1 MRWCFPM
8 ADLYKRFG
16 GGLGTL
22 FLVIVA
28 SWIAGMVLAPN
39 VMMIDYA
46 LRPNLPPSQIGG
58 PDDIYS
64 LDNILYLANESVH
77 RAIFYK
83 TVWASA
89 LVAFATFLV
98 CYPLA
103 FWLAQNATPNQT
115 ALVLL
120 ALTIPFWINEVLR
133 TLAWYILLAF
143 RGPLNAFLLG
153 LGIIDEPVRW
163 YGDGGVL
170 VGMTYAYILFMLFP
184 IYNSIESLDKS
195 QIEAA
200 RDLGASTWRIHWRVV
215 IPHAKAGIATG
226 CVFTFMLAA
235 GSYVAPALLG
245 SPGSRWFTEI
255 IYNWFFEGG
264 DWNRG
269 AAYALVLLV
278 LCLAV
283 VLITLRIARVSLA
296 EVAK

>member
-1 MRWCFPM
+1 M
-8 ADLYKRFG
+8 ASLYQRFG
-16 GGLGTL
+16 GGLATIFIAL
-22 FLVIVA
+22 VFL
-28 SWIAGMVLAPN
+28 WLAGMVLAPN

-46 LRPNLPPSQIGG
+46 LRPNLPPAQIGG
-58 PDDIYS
+58 PNDVYS
-64 LDNILYLANESVH
+64 LDNVLYLANEAVH
-77 RAIFYK
+77 RSIFFK
-83 TVWASA
+83 TIWASA
-89 LVAFATFLV
+89 FVAFITFVV

-103 FWLAQNATPNQT
+103 FWLAQRATPSQT
-115 ALVLL
+115 AIAIL

-133 TLAWYILLAF
+133 TLAWYIILAF
-143 RGPLNAFLLG
+143 RGPLNAVLLNM
-153 LGIIDEPVRW
+153 GIIEAPVRW
-163 YGDGGVL
+163 YGNIGVL
-170 VGMTYAYILFMLFP
+170 AGMVYAYILFMLFP

-215 IPHAKAGIATG
+215 MPHAKAGIATG

-245 SPGSRWFTEI
+245 APGSRWFTEV

-278 LCLAV
+278 LCLVV
-283 VLITLRIARVSLA
+283 VLATLKIARVSLTD
-296 EVAK
+296 VAK

>member
-1 MRWCFPM
+1 M
-8 ADLYKRFG
+8 ADLYRRFG
-16 GGLGTL
+16 GGLATV
-22 FLVIVA
+22 FSVLVVL
-28 SWIAGMVLAPN
+28 WLAGMVLAPN
-39 VMMIDYA
+39 IMMVDYA
-46 LRPNLPPSQIGG
+46 LRPNLPPAQIGG
-58 PDDIYS
+58 PDDVYS
-64 LDNILYLANESVH
+64 LDNVLYLANEAVH
-77 RAIFYK
+77 RSIFFK

-89 LVAFATFLV
+89 LVAFITFVV

-103 FWLAQNATPNQT
+103 YWLAQHATSSQLAI
-115 ALVLL
+115 ALI

-143 RGPLNAFLLG
+143 RGPLNAVLMNIG
-153 LGIIDEPVRW
+153 LIDAPLRW
-163 YGDGGVL
+163 YGNGGVL
-170 VGMTYAYILFMLFP
+170 AGMVYAYILFMLFP
-184 IYNSIESLDKS
+184 IYNSIESLEKA

-215 IPHAKAGIATG
+215 MPHAKAGIATG

-245 SPGSRWFTEI
+245 APGSRWFTEI

-278 LCLAV
+278 LCLLV
-283 VLITLRIARVSLA
+283 VLVTLRLARVNLTD
-296 EVAK
+296 VAK

>member
-1 MRWCFPM
+1 MS
-8 ADLYKRFG
+8 ALTGRFG
-16 GGLGTL
+16 PGLAGL
-22 FLVIVA
+22 FLVLVGF
-28 SWIAGMVLAPN
+28 WLAGLVLAPN
-39 VMMIDYA
+39 LMMIDFA
-46 LRPNLPPSQIGG
+46 LRPNLLPADVGG
-58 PDDIYS
+58 PLDTYS
-64 LDNILYLANESVH
+64 LDNLAYLAGEPVH
-77 RAIFYK
+77 REIFLK

-89 LVAFATFLV
+89 LVTIATFVV

-103 FWLAQNATPNQT
+103 FWLAQTASPSAASLVVL
-115 ALVLL
+115 ALV
-120 ALTIPFWINEVLR
+120 IPFWINEVLR

-143 RGPLNAFLLG
+143 RGPLNAFLMN
-153 LGIIDEPVRW
+153 LGILDEPMRW

-170 VGMTYAYILFMLFP
+170 AGMVYAYILFMLFP
-184 IYNSIESLDKS
+184 IYNSIESLEKA

-200 RDLGASTWRIHWRVV
+200 RDLGAATWRIHLRIV

-245 SPGSRWFTEI
+245 APGSRWFTQI

-283 VLITLRIARVSLA
+283 VLITLRVFRVSLTD
-296 EVAK
+296 VAK

>member
-1 MRWCFPM
+1 M
-8 ADLYKRFG
+8 AELYRRFG

-22 FLVIVA
+22 FLALVA
-28 SWIAGMVLAPN
+28 AWLAGMVLAPN

-58 PDDIYS
+58 PNDVYS
-64 LDNILYLANESVH
+64 LDNILYLANEGVH
-77 RAIFYK
+77 RAIFFK

-89 LVAFATFLV
+89 LVAFVTFLV

-103 FWLAQNATPNQT
+103 FWLAQHATPNQT
-115 ALVLL
+115 AVVLL

-143 RGPLNAFLLG
+143 RGPLNAVLLS

-170 VGMTYAYILFMLFP
+170 AGMTYAYILFMLFP

-200 RDLGASTWRIHWRVV
+200 RDLGASTWRTHWRVV

-245 SPGSRWFTEI
+245 APGSRWFTEI

-283 VLITLRIARVSLA
+283 VLITLKLARVSLT

>member
-1 MRWCFPM
+1 MSE
-8 ADLYKRFG
+8 LYRRFG

-22 FLVIVA
+22 FVVLVGA
-28 SWIAGMVLAPN
+28 WLAGMVLAPN

-46 LRPNLPPSQIGG
+46 LRPNLPPSQLGG
-58 PDDIYS
+58 PNDVYS
-64 LDNILYLANESVH
+64 LDNILYLANEGVH
-77 RAIFYK
+77 RAIFFK

-89 LVAFATFLV
+89 LVAFITFLV
-98 CYPLA
+98 CYPMA
-103 FWLAQNATPNQT
+103 FWLAQHATVNQT
-115 ALVLL
+115 AVVLL

-143 RGPLNAFLLG
+143 RGPLNAFLLS

-170 VGMTYAYILFMLFP
+170 AGMTYAYILFMLFP
-184 IYNSIESLDKS
+184 IYNAIESLDKS

-245 SPGSRWFTEI
+245 APGSRWFTEI

-283 VLITLRIARVSLA
+283 VLVTLRIARVSLT

>member
-1 MRWCFPM
+1 MSE
-8 ADLYKRFG
+8 LYRRFG

-22 FLVIVA
+22 FLALVGV
-28 SWIAGMVLAPN
+28 WLAGMVLAPN

-46 LRPNLPPSQIGG
+46 LRPNLPPSQLGG
-58 PDDIYS
+58 PEDVYS
-64 LDNILYLANESVH
+64 LDNILYLANEGVH
-77 RAIFYK
+77 RAIFFK

-89 LVAFATFLV
+89 LVAFITFLV
-98 CYPLA
+98 CYPMA
-103 FWLAQNATPNQT
+103 FWLAQNATVNQT
-115 ALVLL
+115 AIVLL

-143 RGPLNAFLLG
+143 RGPLNAFLLS

-170 VGMTYAYILFMLFP
+170 AGMTYAYILFMLFP
-184 IYNSIESLDKS
+184 IYNAIESLDKS

-245 SPGSRWFTEI
+245 APGSRWFTEI

-283 VLITLRIARVSLA
+283 VLVTLRIARVSLT

>member
-1 MRWCFPM
+1 MT
-8 ADLYKRFG
+8 DLYKRFG

-22 FLVIVA
+22 FLALVA
-28 SWIAGMVLAPN
+28 AWLAGMVLAPN
-39 VMMIDYA
+39 VMMVDYA
-46 LRPNLPPSQIGG
+46 LRPNLPPSQVGG
-58 PDDIYS
+58 PEDVYS
-64 LDNILYLANESVH
+64 LDNILYLANEGVH
-77 RAIFYK
+77 RAIFFK

-89 LVAFATFLV
+89 LVALVTFLI

-103 FWLAQNATPNQT
+103 FWLAQHASASQT
-115 ALVLL
+115 AIVLL
-120 ALTIPFWINEVLR
+120 ALTVPFWINEVLR

-143 RGPLNAFLLG
+143 RGPLNALLLG
-153 LGIIDEPVRW
+153 LGVIETPVRW

-170 VGMTYAYILFMLFP
+170 VGMAYAYILFMLFP
-184 IYNSIESLDKS
+184 IYNAIESLEKA

-200 RDLGASTWRIHWRVV
+200 RDLGASTWRIHMRVV

-278 LCLAV
+278 LCLTV
-283 VLITLRIARVSLA
+283 VLVTLRIARVNLTD
-296 EVAK
+296 VAK

>member
-1 MRWCFPM
+1 MSE
-8 ADLYKRFG
+8 LYRRFG

-22 FLVIVA
+22 FLALVGV
-28 SWIAGMVLAPN
+28 WLAGMVLAPN

-46 LRPNLPPSQIGG
+46 LRPNLPPSQLGG
-58 PDDIYS
+58 PNDVYS
-64 LDNILYLANESVH
+64 LDNILYLANEGVH
-77 RAIFYK
+77 RAIFFK

-89 LVAFATFLV
+89 LVAFITFLV
-98 CYPLA
+98 CYPMA
-103 FWLAQNATPNQT
+103 FWLAQHATVNQT
-115 ALVLL
+115 AVVLL

-143 RGPLNAFLLG
+143 RGPLNAFLLS

-170 VGMTYAYILFMLFP
+170 AGMTYAYILFMLFP
-184 IYNSIESLDKS
+184 IYNAIESLDKS

-245 SPGSRWFTEI
+245 APGSRWFTEI

-283 VLITLRIARVSLA
+283 VLVTLRIARVSLT